1 MNSGTVSRVDVILEI
16 NGAERISCQLKRHL
30 SPIAVGLIT
39 RMLPLKGNA
48 HHMGQSVV
56 YFETKI
62 NSGIERKRTD
72 FKKGDIAFLP
82 TEGSI
87 CFYMDDVFGGKLMTI
102 IGKITDGVEK
112 LKAVKSSDV
121 LSLSR
126 NWFV

>member
-1 MNSGTVSRVDVILEI
+1 MHPGTVSRVDVILEI

-30 SPIAVGLIT
+30 SPIAVGSIT

-102 IGKITDGVEK
+102 IGKITDDVEK

-126 NWFV
+126 N

>member
-1 MNSGTVSRVDVILEI
+1 MNPGTVSKVDITLEI
-16 NGAERISCQLKRHL
+16 NGDTKICCQLKRHL
-30 SPIAVGLIT
+30 SPITVGLIT

-48 HHMGQSVV
+48 HQMGQSVV
-56 YFETKI
+56 YFEAKI
-62 NSGIERKRTD
+62 NSGVERKRTD

-87 CFYMDDVFGGKLMTI
+87 CFYTDDVFGGKLMSI
-102 IGKITDGVEK
+102 VGKITGDIAK

-126 NWFV
+126 N